1 MDAPAHLL
9 LVEDDEGIARPLVAA
24 LEAGGHTVD
33 HVTTG
38 RAAITAARQVDAV
51 LLDLGLPDLDGVEVC
66 RRLRRDLGDDL
77 PILVLTA
84 RDAETDVV
92 VGLDAGADDYVTK
105 PFRLAELQARLR
117 ALLRRAAA
125 ARAGGGT
132 AVTGV
137 ATGGVQ
143 GGGAGGRAGSG
154 AGGGAAGGAAGGAS
168 GARAAGGGGHLS
180 GSGTEVAAQDVRLD
194 PAARRAWRGAQELEL
209 TAKEFDLLLLL
220 VSREGR
226 VVTRDELARQVWDT
240 RWMGNSKTIDVHVSS
255 LRRKLGD
262 DPADPRYIAT
272 LRGVGLRFEA
282 GDADRGDDAD
292 GPGAADG
299 RGAAGGPGSA
309 DGSGADGG
317 AAPVPDRP

>member
-1 MDAPAHLL
+1 MDAPARLL
-9 LVEDDEGIARPLVAA
+9 LVEDDQGIARPLVAA
-24 LEAGGHTVD
+24 LEAGGHTVE

-38 RAAITAARQVDAV
+38 REAITAARRVDAV

-66 RRLRRDLGDDL
+66 RRLRRDLGADL

-125 ARAGGGT
+125 VRGGGVTAAAGG
-132 AVTGV
+132 A
-137 ATGGVQ
+137 ARGG
-143 GGGAGGRAGSG
+143 GGGAGGGPGGGPRSG
-154 AGGGAAGGAAGGAS
+154 AS
-168 GARAAGGGGHLS
+168 
-180 GSGTEVAAQDVRLD
+180 TEVAAQDVRVE
-194 PAARRAWRGAQELEL
+194 PAARRAWRGEDELEL

-220 VSREGR
+220 ISRAGR

-240 RWMGNSKTIDVHVSS
+240 RWIGSSKTIDVHVSS

-262 DPADPRYIAT
+262 DPADPRYITT
-272 LRGVGLRFEA
+272 LRGVGLRFEPGDEHQGA
-282 GDADRGDDAD
+282 GDDDRDPGQDSRGSGRADRD
-292 GPGAADG
+292 DG
-299 RGAAGGPGSA
+299 RA
-309 DGSGADGG
+309 DRDDGRADRDDGRADRDDG
-317 AAPVPDRP
+317 RAPTPEPDQP